1 MRDRRIAAWLVLAY
15 PRSFREAVGPDFDLM
30 VDAHTWW
37 RMGDSNYS
45 LATVERL
52 AEAMAEHHI
61 AWLEEPLPP
70 DDHAAYLDAWINAL
84 NLPSV
89 VFVGYDWGAAL
100 AFDWAARHP
109 GRVRAVAFMEPI
121 VRPLATTEFPE
132 AARAMFAALRTPR
145 VGERMVLQ
153 ENIFIEQ
160 ALAAT
165 VQRGLASDEL
175 QVYRQPYPT
184 PESRRPML
192 AWPRMMPLD
201 GQPAEVV
208 VRIEAYDQWLATSDH
223 VPKLLMTC
231 PPGPGLMMTPGLID
245 WCRNHIAALELAELG
260 PAGHH
265 VPEDQ
270 SPAIA
275 DELVQWLLRHD
286 LCEAPVAPRGGSVTE
301 DA

>member
-1 MRDRRIAAWLVLAY
+1 MPHTTVVESTVFHLETGCGQPIVFLHGNPTSSFIWRAILPDVGRVGRCLAPDLIGMGASGKPEIGY
-15 PRSFREAVGPDFDLM
+15 SFA
-30 VDAHTWW
+30 
-37 RMGDSNYS
+37 
-45 LATVERL
+45 
-52 AEAMAEHHI
+52 
-61 AWLEEPLPP
+61 
-70 DDHAAYLDAWINAL
+70 DHADYLDAWINAL
-84 NLPSV
+84 DLPPL

-100 AFDWAARHP
+100 AFDWAAHHP
-109 GRVRAVAFMEPI
+109 DRVRAVAFTEPI
-121 VRPLATTEFPE
+121 VRPLATAEFPE
-132 AARAMFAALRTPR
+132 AARAMFAALRTPE

-153 ENIFIEQ
+153 ENVFIEQ
-160 ALAAT
+160 ALTST
-165 VQRGLASDEL
+165 VLRGLRPDEL
-175 QVYRQPYPT
+175 QAYREPYPT

-208 VRIEAYDQWLATSDH
+208 ARIEAYDRWLATSDD

-231 PPGPGLMMTPGLID
+231 PPGPGLMMTPELID

-275 DELVQWLLRHD
+275 DELVQWLLRHG
-286 LCEAPVAPRGGSVTE
+286 LCEAPMAPRSESVTE

>member
-1 MRDRRIAAWLVLAY
+1 MPRTTVVESAMFHREVGSGEPIVFLHGNPTSSFIWRAILPHVGRVGRCLA
-15 PRSFREAVGPDFDLM
+15 PDLIG
-30 VDAHTWW
+30 
-37 RMGDSNYS
+37 MGDSGKPQIGYS
-45 LATVERL
+45 FA
-52 AEAMAEHHI
+52 
-61 AWLEEPLPP
+61 
-70 DDHAAYLDAWINAL
+70 DHADYLDAWIDAL
-84 NLPSV
+84 DLPPV

-100 AFDWAARHP
+100 AFDWAARRP
-109 GRVRAVAFMEPI
+109 DRVRAVAFTEPI
-121 VRPLATTEFPE
+121 VRPLASAEFPE
-132 AARAMFAALRTPR
+132 AARAMFAALRRPQ

-153 ENIFIEQ
+153 ENVFIEQ
-160 ALAAT
+160 ALPST
-165 VQRGLASDEL
+165 VLRGLRPEEL
-175 QVYRQPYPT
+175 QAYRQPYPT

-201 GQPAEVV
+201 GQPAEIV
-208 VRIEAYDQWLATSDH
+208 VRIEAYDRWLAGSDD

-275 DELVQWLLRHD
+275 HELVEWLLRHD
-286 LCEAPVAPRGGSVTE
+286 LCRAPVARRGEAVSE